1 MDRIGLLGFSVIGV
15 AFLVL
20 LTRWLGFAK
29 APRLTSPQ
37 RAAELAQAA
46 IPGLIIV
53 ETAISVDA
61 TAALVAG
68 TDGRVALVRPF
79 GDRFVVRVLNHPLVT
94 RAGGIL
100 RIRTREAMFPE
111 TALDLGPAASMW
123 AARL

>member
-15 AFLVL
+15 VFLVL

-29 APRLTSPQ
+29 VPRLTSPE

-53 ETAISVDA
+53 ETALSVDKM
-61 TAALVAG
+61 AALVAG

-79 GDRFVVRVLNHPLVT
+79 GDRFVVRVLSHPLVI
-94 RAGGIL
+94 RAGSVL
-100 RIRTREAMFPE
+100 RIRTREFMFPE